1 MPNKSTV
8 TGILL
13 DAELVP
19 VAQGKIIATLVGSDI
34 FDGGTRIVTQ
44 KVEATTSSAGE
55 WSIDLLVNGEGVKS
69 NTTWTIEGYNQYVV
83 KVFEAANIFVPVSA
97 DVTLA
102 DLEITSSQNIRAA
115 KDASLSRII
124 IVDTRNEYDA
134 LPEAQQRDNDLII
147 VKG

>member
-8 TGILL
+8 TGTLL
-13 DAELVP
+13 DAELNP

-44 KVEATTSSAGE
+44 KVEATTSSAGA
-55 WSIDLLVNGEGVKS
+55 WSLDLLVNGEGVQS
-69 NTTWTIEGYNQYVV
+69 STTWTIEGYNQYVV
-83 KVFEAANIFVPVSA
+83 KVFEATNIFIPVSA

-102 DLEITSSQNIRAA
+102 HLEITSSENIRAA
-115 KDASLSRII
+115 RDASLSRII
-124 IVDTRNEYDA
+124 VVDTRGEYDA
-134 LPEAQQRDNDLII
+134 LPSSERRANDIII

>member
-34 FDGGTRIVTQ
+34 FEGGTRIVTQ
-44 KVEATTSSAGE
+44 KVEATTSSVGR
-55 WSIDLLVNGEGVKS
+55 WSLDLLVNGEGAKS

-83 KVFEAANIFVPVSA
+83 KVFEVADIFIPVSA

-124 IVDTRNEYDA
+124 IVDTRAEYDA
-134 LPEAQQRDNDLII
+134 LPSSERRVNDIII
-147 VKG
+147 VRG

>member
-13 DAELVP
+13 DAELAP

-44 KVEATTSSAGE
+44 KVEATTSSAGA
-55 WSIDLLVNGEGVKS
+55 WSLDLLVNGEGVHS

-83 KVFEAANIFVPVSA
+83 KVFEAPSVFIPVSA
-97 DVTLA
+97 NATLA

-124 IVDTRNEYDA
+124 IVDTRDEYDA
-134 LPEAQQRDNDLII
+134 LPSSERRINDIII
-147 VKG
+147 VRG